1 MVMVVEGPQPH
12 PTYLITPKKRG
23 DERCSDMRNERGYE
37 PKTTAPRMPV
47 ISPVSVSFAVSHWTA
62 DGRSATGPDVR
73 SSNGDKIAH
82 VFLVSVIE

>member
-1 MVMVVEGPQPH
+1 MVVVIEGPQPH

-23 DERCSDMRNERGYE
+23 DDMRNERGYE

-47 ISPVSVSFAVSHWTA
+47 ISPGSVSFAVSHWTA
-62 DGRSATGPDVR
+62 DERSVTGPDVR

-82 VFLVSVIE
+82 VFSVSVIE

>member
-1 MVMVVEGPQPH
+1 MVVEGPQPH
-12 PTYLITPKKRG
+12 LTYLITPKKRG
-23 DERCSDMRNERGYE
+23 DERCSDMRIERGYE

-47 ISPVSVSFAVSHWTA
+47 ISPGSVSFAVSHWTA
-62 DGRSATGPDVR
+62 DERSVTGPDVR